1 MLETQTHQQAHDNA
15 LSELTFHIGIIVFML
30 AISVI
35 QAMRGEPWK
44 ANLLF
49 LIFPAIGIFL
59 SINTILGERRGL
71 QMGEFRFHTLAEKDA
86 YFAHVRELER
96 ESMLERD
103 NAMLERENDELFQE
117 INEIIKKRKM
127 EQGSVNAG
135 SAFPYLPTEIQ
146 RNIFKYKLAN
156 TERAK
161 KRFSDAAQ
169 ESAAALREYKY
180 AEHLG
185 TYSDTDTATQAEW
198 QQFMNQTLEA
208 KRKADAT
215 YKAAYR
221 DLMKDRWGDRDKR

>member
-1 MLETQTHQQAHDNA
+1 MLETHQQAHDNA

-71 QMGEFRFHTLAEKDA
+71 EMGEFRFHTLAEKDA

>member
-1 MLETQTHQQAHDNA
+1 MVETHQQAHDNA

-71 QMGEFRFHTLAEKDA
+71 QMGEFRFRTLAEKDA

-117 INEIIKKRKM
+117 INEIKKKRKM

-135 SAFPYLPTEIQ
+135 SALPYLPTEIQ
-146 RNIFKYKLAN
+146 RDIFKYKLAN